1 MAYYTNIQ
9 DFQARTADIDNIIPT
24 NLSADTKLSNG
35 LDLRT
40 MRANA
45 EENLRNLLNLLG
57 YTNTNPLDSLA
68 DLNKRIQEFQST
80 TRSFNG
86 ANLRTQ
92 IMAPLKG
99 IIINDMQSSLLN
111 FKQIAIEK
119 QDELGNIFLELIN
132 RITTGLSK
140 TLEDVPADVVAQELY
155 AQLNQLTF
163 DFGNGTVSISGSKGG
178 TRIKSEYKE
187 LTRTVI
193 QKIKEGINTANFSGG
208 VSPSIK
214 QLIHKDPNF
223 TRRLLLLAESYQIP
237 GISAIYQRANT
248 PPVFEMTDSDDSLT
262 IYFDILKPFLDVM
275 DPSDAKGTKAEKAAR
290 DYFDGLKNTNPA
302 KYNEEVEKLCSRAVT
317 FFDQFFN
324 TSNLSAGR
332 GEQLREQF
340 NQAIRD
346 IIVSYPASLFIGSNE
361 QGVIGILG
369 EIQALYYMYSIFG
382 DLNPSIDPQQLLSWI
397 GGDTT
402 AGGGIKTG
410 ADLVLKIA
418 DANGFGIQVKNS
430 MSLTSATN
438 FSSFVLNRGNVD
450 NSFLRQLSDF
460 GISEAIAMAL
470 EDVFTM
476 QSFNISYHLQG
487 TTAVAG
493 DPKGENADVYFGTYS
508 RLLTLVE
515 RANRYIALAAAMIM
529 RIQYL
534 QGQGFEQNNT
544 LWMIGGSA
552 IVSAVQI
559 FDDLIRQIDGELK
572 GNIFRASATTRL
584 GEKGFTIVDYIN
596 QAGVA
601 LTDLKTVLKTSYNFH
616 EVS

>member
-1 MAYYTNIQ
+1 MAYYTNIG
-9 DFQARTADIDNIIPT
+9 DFKARTSEIDNIIPT
-24 NLSADTKLSNG
+24 NLNAETKLSNG
-35 LDLRT
+35 LDLKT

-45 EENLRNLLNLLG
+45 EENLRNLLSVLG
-57 YTNTNPLDSLA
+57 YKNMNPLDALA
-68 DLNKRIQEFQST
+68 DLNRRIQEFQLT

-86 ANLRTQ
+86 VNLRTQ

-99 IIINDMQSSLLN
+99 ILINDMQSSLLN

-119 QDELGNIFLELIN
+119 QNELGNVFLELVN
-132 RITTGLSK
+132 RITTGLGK
-140 TLEDVPADVVAQELY
+140 GLENVTSDVVAQELY

-163 DFGNGTVSISGSKGG
+163 DFGNGTISISGSKGG

-187 LTRTVI
+187 LTRAVI

-208 VSPSIK
+208 VSPSIR

-237 GISAIYQRANT
+237 GIAAIYQRVDA
-248 PPVFEMTDSDDSLT
+248 PPMFEMSDNEDSLT

-275 DPSDAKGTKAEKAAR
+275 DPSDTKGTKAEKAAR
-290 DYFDGLKNTNPA
+290 NYFDGLKNTNPT
-302 KYNEEVEKLCSRAVT
+302 KYNEEVNKLCSRATT

-324 TSNLSAGR
+324 TSNINNER
-332 GEQLREQF
+332 GDQLREQF
-340 NQAIRD
+340 NQAIRN
-346 IIVSYPASLFIGSNE
+346 IVVNYPASLFVGSNE
-361 QGVIGILG
+361 QGIIGILG

-382 DLNPSIDPQQLLSWI
+382 DLNPSIDPQQLLTWI

-402 AGGGIKTG
+402 AGGGVKTG

-418 DANGFGIQVKNS
+418 ESNGFGIQVKNS

-438 FSSFVLNRGNVD
+438 FSSFVLNKDGIE
-450 NSFLRQLSDF
+450 NSFLKQLTDF
-460 GISEAIAMAL
+460 GIDKAIAMAL
-470 EDVFTM
+470 EDTFTM
-476 QSFNISYHLQG
+476 QSFNIAYHLKG

-493 DPKGENADVYFGTYS
+493 DPKGPNADVYFNTYS
-508 RLLTLVE
+508 KLLTLVE
-515 RANRYIALAAAMIM
+515 RASRYIALAAVMIM

-544 LWMIGGSA
+544 LWVIGGGA

-559 FDDLIRQIDGELK
+559 LDDLIKQIDGELK
-572 GNIFRASATTRL
+572 GNIFHASATTRL
-584 GEKGFTIVDYIN
+584 GESGFTIVDYIN
-596 QAGVA
+596 QKNVP
-601 LTDLKTVLKTSYNFH
+601 LTNLKTVLKTSYNFH

>member
-24 NLSADTKLSNG
+24 DLSADTKLSNG

-45 EENLRNLLNLLG
+45 EENLRNLLSLLG
-57 YTNTNPLDSLA
+57 YTNANPLDSLA

-99 IIINDMQSSLLN
+99 IVINDMQSSLLN
-111 FKQIAIEK
+111 FKQIAMEK
-119 QDELGNIFLELIN
+119 QDELGNVFLELVN
-132 RITTGLSK
+132 RITTGLGK
-140 TLEDVPADVVAQELY
+140 TLEDVTADVVAQELY

-178 TRIKSEYKE
+178 TRVKSEYKE

-193 QKIKEGINTANFSGG
+193 QKIKEGVSAANFSGG

-237 GISAIYQRANT
+237 GISSIYQRVDA

-290 DYFDGLKNTNPA
+290 DYFDGLKSTNPA

-332 GEQLREQF
+332 GEQLRGQF

-346 IIVSYPASLFIGSNE
+346 IIISYPASLFVGSNE

-402 AGGGIKTG
+402 AGGGVKTG

-470 EDVFTM
+470 EDVFSM

-487 TTAVAG
+487 TAAVAG
-493 DPKGENADVYFGTYS
+493 DPKGENADVYFNTYS

-559 FDDLIRQIDGELK
+559 FDDLIRQIDGELR
-572 GNIFRASATTRL
+572 GNVFRASATTRL

>member
-9 DFQARTADIDNIIPT
+9 DFQARTSDIDSIIPT

-35 LDLRT
+35 LDLKT

-57 YTNTNPLDSLA
+57 YTNTDPLDALA

-80 TRSFNG
+80 THSFNG

-111 FKQIAIEK
+111 FKQIAMEK
-119 QDELGNIFLELIN
+119 QDELGNVFLELIN
-132 RITTGLSK
+132 RITTGLGKSLDEV
-140 TLEDVPADVVAQELY
+140 TADVVAQELY

-163 DFGNGTVSISGSKGG
+163 DFGNNTVSISGSKGG

-193 QKIKEGINTANFSGG
+193 QKIKEGVNTANFSGG

-237 GISAIYQRANT
+237 GISAIYQRVNT
-248 PPVFEMTDSDDSLT
+248 PPIFEMTDNNDNLT

-290 DYFDGLKNTNPA
+290 DYFDDLKNKNPA

-324 TSNLSAGR
+324 TSNLSGAR
-332 GEQLREQF
+332 GEQLRGQF
-340 NQAIRD
+340 NQATRD
-346 IIVSYPASLFIGSNE
+346 IITNYPASLFVGSNE

-402 AGGGIKTG
+402 AGGGVKTG
-410 ADLVLKIA
+410 ADLILKIA

-438 FSSFVLNRGNVD
+438 FSSFVLNRGNVE

-487 TTAVAG
+487 TIAVAG
-493 DPKGENADVYFGTYS
+493 DPKGENANVYFNTYS
-508 RLLTLVE
+508 KLLTLVE

-559 FDDLIRQIDGELK
+559 FDDLIKQIDGELR

>member
-1 MAYYTNIQ
+1 MAYYTNIG
-9 DFQARTADIDNIIPT
+9 DFQARTSDIDNIIPT
-24 NLSADTKLSNG
+24 NLNAETKLSNG
-35 LDLRT
+35 LDLKT

-45 EENLRNLLNLLG
+45 EENLRNLLSVLG
-57 YTNTNPLDSLA
+57 YKNMNPLDALA
-68 DLNKRIQEFQST
+68 DLNKRIQEFQLT

-86 ANLRTQ
+86 VNLRTQ

-99 IIINDMQSSLLN
+99 VLINDMQSSLLN
-111 FKQIAIEK
+111 FKQIAMEK
-119 QDELGNIFLELIN
+119 QDELGNVFLELIN
-132 RITTGLSK
+132 RITTGLGK
-140 TLEDVPADVVAQELY
+140 TLENVTADVVAQELY

-163 DFGNGTVSISGSKGG
+163 DFGNGTISISGSKGG

-187 LTRTVI
+187 LTKTVI
-193 QKIKEGINTANFSGG
+193 QKIKEGINAANFNGG

-237 GISAIYQRANT
+237 GIAAIYQRVDA
-248 PPVFEMTDSDDSLT
+248 PPIFEISDNDDSLT

-275 DPSDAKGTKAEKAAR
+275 DPSDTKGTKAEKAAR
-290 DYFDGLKNTNPA
+290 NYFDGLKNTNPT
-302 KYNEEVEKLCSRAVT
+302 KYNEEVDKLCSRATT

-324 TSNLSAGR
+324 TSNISNER
-332 GEQLREQF
+332 GDQLREQF
-340 NQAIRD
+340 NQAIKD
-346 IIVSYPASLFIGSNE
+346 IIVNYPASLFVGSNE
-361 QGVIGILG
+361 QGIIGILG

-382 DLNPSIDPQQLLSWI
+382 DLNPSIDPQQLLTWI

-418 DANGFGIQVKNS
+418 ESNGFGIQVKNS

-438 FSSFVLNRGNVD
+438 FSNFVLNKKGIE
-450 NSFLRQLSDF
+450 NSFLKQLTDF
-460 GISEAIAMAL
+460 GINEAVAMAL
-470 EDVFTM
+470 EDTFTM
-476 QSFNISYHLQG
+476 QSFNIAYHLEG

-493 DPKGENADVYFGTYS
+493 DPKGPEVNAYFNTYS
-508 RLLTLVE
+508 KLLTLVE
-515 RANRYIALAAAMIM
+515 RANRYIALAAVMIM

-544 LWMIGGSA
+544 LWVIGGSA

-559 FDDLIRQIDGELK
+559 LDDLIRQIDGELN
-572 GNIFRASATTRL
+572 GNIFHASATTRL
-584 GEKGFTIVDYIN
+584 GENNFTIVDFIN
-596 QAGVA
+596 QKGVQ

-616 EVS
+616 AVS